1 MSNDPLREYF
11 LKRKKE
17 SEAQL
22 AAARKLGFR
31 PWRSPLPAMWTVTAE
46 HIRRLEKTIEDY
58 QEAAD
63 ILAPR

>member
-1 MSNDPLREYF
+1 
-11 LKRKKE
+11 
-17 SEAQL
+17 
-22 AAARKLGFR
+22 
-31 PWRSPLPAMWTVTAE
+31 MWTVTAE